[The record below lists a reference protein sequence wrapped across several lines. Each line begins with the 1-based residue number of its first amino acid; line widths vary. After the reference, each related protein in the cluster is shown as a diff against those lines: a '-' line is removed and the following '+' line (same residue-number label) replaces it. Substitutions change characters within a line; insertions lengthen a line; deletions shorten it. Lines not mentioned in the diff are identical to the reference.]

1 LLRILRAKNY
11 STTIFCTVPFNC
23 TKYIPRGNSM
33 VSLPSIALH
42 NLLDLVLKNK
52 SISSMCLIY
61 VWLMFFSVFVFVDLW
76 GYYGGQDSG
85 FSEMKE
91 KNVKQFLALQ
101 K

>member
-1 LLRILRAKNY
+1 
-11 STTIFCTVPFNC
+11 
-23 TKYIPRGNSM
+23 
-33 VSLPSIALH
+33 
-42 NLLDLVLKNK
+42 
-52 SISSMCLIY
+52 MCLIY